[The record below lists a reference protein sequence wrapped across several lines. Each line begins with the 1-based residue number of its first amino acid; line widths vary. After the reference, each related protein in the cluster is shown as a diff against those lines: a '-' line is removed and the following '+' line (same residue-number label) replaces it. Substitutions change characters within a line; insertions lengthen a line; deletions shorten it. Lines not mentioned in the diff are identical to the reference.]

1 MRIGRTIIDL
11 DSMTTEDLTMVINE
25 ARRIRKRK
33 EQMEEYKL
41 RMHVLLT
48 EAKEAGF
55 DFIDKD
61 VGNVVRPEDL
71 ELYDN
76 H

>member
-11 DSMTTEDLTMVINE
+11 DSLTTEDLTMVINE

-33 EQMEEYKL
+33 EQLEEYKL

-48 EAKEAGF
+48 EAREAGF

-61 VGNVVRPEDL
+61 FGNVVRPEDL
-71 ELYDN
+71 ELHDN
-76 H
+76 Q